1 MSSEPG
7 GHRIRPL
14 ESVEDYRACVGL
26 QEEVWGAGFSERVP
40 MAILKVG
47 RELGGVSAGAFDE
60 RGRLD
65 GFVFG
70 LTGLHAD
77 GGLLHWSDMLAVRS
91 GVEGRGLAVRLKA
104 FQRDEVLSRGVH
116 RMAWTFDPLR
126 ARNAHL
132 NLTKLGAVVREY
144 RRDMYG
150 QTDSELHRGIGTD
163 RFLALWALDSDRVE
177 LRLRGALSGARNGG
191 GSPEHGDGAGSR
203 VLDAHAGGATGLP
216 RPGTPRLGLD
226 APRVAAAIPAD
237 IGSIMAR
244 DPDLAVAWRDATRA
258 TFSHYLER
266 GYEVRELLRSRSG
279 ESWATYLLERRDLD
293 EEGGMTSQAP
303 LPAG

>member
-1 MSSEPG
+1 MSAETG

-26 QEEVWGAGFSERVP
+26 QEEVWGVGFSERVP

-60 RGRLD
+60 EGRLD

-77 GGLLHWSDMLAVRS
+77 GGLLHWSDMLAVRA
-91 GVEGRGLAVRLKA
+91 GMEGRGLAVRLKA
-104 FQRDEVLSRGVH
+104 FQRDEVLARGIQ

-163 RFLALWALDSDRVE
+163 RFLALWALDSDRVVR
-177 LRLRGALSGARNGG
+177 RLRGALTDAR
-191 GSPEHGDGAGSR
+191 DGRGPSEPVDGVGSR
-203 VLDAHAGGATGLP
+203 ALDAHTGEGTELP

-226 APRVAAAIPAD
+226 APRVAAAIPTD
-237 IGSIMAR
+237 IGSVMAR
-244 DPDLAVAWRDATRA
+244 DPGLAVAWRDATRA

-266 GYEVRELLRSRSG
+266 GYEVRELVRARSG
-279 ESWATYLLERRDLD
+279 ESWATYVMERRRLD
-293 EEGGMTSQAP
+293 EEAGATSQAP
-303 LPAG
+303 LPVE